1 MLLAVGSDSDLLQ
14 KDEAVAEAKTLADLD
29 GNQSVSALGLRWAAL
44 RGMLGSPLIAAEEQR
59 PLREELLTE
68 LDALEQDFS
77 GVQARN
83 PMEIS
88 AKIDIAKAA
97 LQERLQPGQSWL
109 IDLLASIQSDVQAVP
124 ARTQPAAAPG
134 AAASASPRPTANLT
148 RSNPPRPDES
158 AAPAAPEAGTSSAA

>member
-1 MLLAVGSDSDLLQ
+1 LQ

-59 PLREELLTE
+59 LLREELLNE

-77 GVQARN
+77 AVQARN

-97 LQERLQPGQSWL
+97 LQDRLQPGQSWL
-109 IDLLASIQSDVQAVP
+109 IDLLASIQSDVHTVP
-124 ARTQPAAAPG
+124 ARVQPSMAQPSVAPP
-134 AAASASPRPTANLT
+134 APQPRPTANLT
-148 RSNPPRPDES
+148 RSNPPRPEDG
-158 AAPAAPEAGTSSAA
+158 AAPVAPEAGASSAA

>member
-1 MLLAVGSDSDLLQ
+1 LQ

-59 PLREELLTE
+59 PLREELLNE

-77 GVQARN
+77 AVQARN

-97 LQERLQPGQSWL
+97 LQDRLQPEQSWL
-109 IDLLASIQSDVQAVP
+109 IDLLASIQSDVHTVP
-124 ARTQPAAAPG
+124 ARAQPSAAPAAPQ
-134 AAASASPRPTANLT
+134 PRPTANLT
-148 RSNPPRPDES
+148 RSNSPRPEDV
-158 AAPAAPEAGTSSAA
+158 AAPEAGTSSAA